1 MAIKA
6 DIQLTTS
13 ISCLTIRHMS
23 VVSDWFFWQ
32 EIPVNSLP
40 WGLLAAPVVSLL
52 AVGLIPSR
60 RANSAA
66 QLCGWLTSILAGL
79 MLLVSGAAAVH
90 VLTVGPIHTTLIR
103 WSSPVPICL
112 GLHIDSVSV
121 VMMTLISFIGLVIAR
136 YAVRYLLGD
145 PRQGQFFRWM
155 SFTLG
160 ATLWLV
166 MSCNLVM
173 LAAAWMLTSIGLH
186 QLLTHYPERTWA
198 VWAARKK
205 FLISRLGDAMLFAA
219 LILTFRTFGTTEY
232 TEIFA
237 AADAI
242 HRGTASVDW
251 SITAIGVL
259 FVLGA
264 MTKSAQFPFHS
275 WLPDTMETPTPVS
288 ALMHAG
294 VINAGGFLVI
304 RLSPLVS
311 LSPIALDLLAAM
323 GAITALLGSVVMLT
337 QTSVKRSLA
346 YSTIAQMG
354 FMMLQCGMGAFSAAL
369 LHIVAHS
376 AYKAHAFLSCGSVLD
391 TAARMNAPALRVS
404 SLRRNGVSLVAAVVL
419 AGGMVYGVG
428 RLIGIDIVAKP
439 GGVVLGLI
447 LSLAL
452 TQLVWSG
459 LASGVVTLSV
469 RSVASALLVVLTY
482 FVGFLAMDRFVAN
495 SVSHHPIVPS
505 MLNVLVLAV
514 VTLGFLG
521 VFLLQ
526 VLSGPL
532 ADRRWVRALYVHAMN
547 GFYIDIP
554 ARQLT
559 ARFYGQAAPVQ

>member
-1 MAIKA
+1 MENLMA
-6 DIQLTTS
+6 
-13 ISCLTIRHMS
+13 
-23 VVSDWFFWQ
+23 
-32 EIPVNSLP
+32 SLS
-40 WGLLAAPVVSLL
+40 WGLLAVP
-52 AVGLIPSR
+52 VGLLLTIGLVPNR
-60 RANSAA
+60 RANAA
-66 QLCGWLTSILAGL
+66 ASLFGWMTILLAGL
-79 MLLVSGAAAVH
+79 MLLASVAAAAF
-90 VLTVGPIHTTLIR
+90 VLTVGPIQGAFIR
-103 WSSPVPICL
+103 WNTPIPVCL
-112 GLHIDSVSV
+112 GLHVDAVAV
-121 VMMTLISFIGLVIAR
+121 VMMMLVSFIGLIIAR
-136 YAVRYLLGD
+136 YAKRYLLGD
-145 PRQGQFFRWM
+145 PRQGQFFRWT

-160 ATLWLV
+160 ATLCLV

-173 LAAAWMLTSIGLH
+173 LTAAWMLTSYGLH
-186 QLLTHYPERTWA
+186 QLLTYYPERSWA

-205 FLISRLGDAMLFAA
+205 FLISRLGDAMLVAA

-232 TEIFA
+232 TEVFA

-242 HRGTASVDW
+242 RQGTRMADW
-251 SITAIGVL
+251 SVTAIGVL

-311 LSPIALDLLAAM
+311 LSPIALELLALI
-323 GAITALLGSVVMLT
+323 GAVTALLGSVVMLT

-354 FMMLQCGMGAFSAAL
+354 FMMLQCGLGAFSAAL

-391 TAARMNAPALRVS
+391 NAARLHAPAIRPV
-404 SLRRNGVSLVAAVVL
+404 SLRRNSISLVVAALLVV
-419 AGGMVYGVG
+419 GTVYGVG
-428 RLIGIDIVAKP
+428 HGVGIDIIAKP
-439 GGVVLGLI
+439 GGIVLGLV

-452 TQLVWSG
+452 TQLVWNG
-459 LASGVVTLSV
+459 LATGVVTISL
-469 RSVASALLVVLTY
+469 RSMAGGLVVVLSY
-482 FVGFLAMDRFVAN
+482 LAASVAMDRMVAT
-495 SVSHHPIVPS
+495 SLAHHPQTQS
-505 MLNVLVLAV
+505 VLSLVVLAV
-514 VTLGFLG
+514 VALGFVG

-526 VLSGPL
+526 VLSRPL
-532 ADRRWVRALYVHAMN
+532 ADRRWVQALYVHAMN

-554 ARQLT
+554 ARRLT